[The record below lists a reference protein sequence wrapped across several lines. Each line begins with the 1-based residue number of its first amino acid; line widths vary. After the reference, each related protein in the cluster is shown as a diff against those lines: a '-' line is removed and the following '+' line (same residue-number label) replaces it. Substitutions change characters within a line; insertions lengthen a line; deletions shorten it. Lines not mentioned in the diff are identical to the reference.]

1 MALNIGKDPFE
12 MAASSSVSKS
22 TGALVSKSMSQTA
35 KANYPYLR
43 FDAFSMKDL
52 INKKLSEDSNLTDY
66 IYEGSNL
73 SIFIDIISAMFESLS
88 YNLNQSASESM
99 MSDSNI
105 YSNISRL
112 VKFLGYSPAGYK
124 SSTVTVKAVSKSKDF
139 SFLVVPKY
147 STITL
152 SQTDSFGRNV
162 SFSTTD
168 YFYVN
173 GNSTNNINLVN
184 GRWKHYSQ
192 SFDAE
197 GDVNETFI
205 LDKIN
210 VEGSESEFVAYPYI
224 EVYVKRPLGNG
235 SYSTIHF
242 SPVTDGIYIDTTDDS
257 ILTPTDNKFALRLNE
272 DKKYEIEF
280 GDGIHGAML
289 KQGDIVHVVYLLS
302 NGNGGEI
309 GNHDIDNRQFI
320 VGIDGITKDGKG
332 GKELSLMDIL
342 ELDTSYSNS
351 IFAYSDGNPYGN
363 DAIIGNYLGSDDSL
377 YNNTSKTFFYGCT
390 NYEKSS
396 TPTEPETVEQIRK
409 NAPAHFRR
417 SGRTITADNFVAK
430 IKEKFYS
437 DIVDCVVMNNMEY
450 MSTFYRWLW
459 ELGIEKLGNPR
470 KWINPSIGSIGT
482 YGYRYADATDANNVY
497 IWIKQE
503 TESNAVGNAILTELR
518 DEIPLTSRPVI
529 VQAVSK
535 KFAICAGFTE
545 TRKDDG
551 SLMTLR
557 EYYNGSDNKDN
568 FIFSDKGQNRLE
580 VELSPGTNISSS
592 IIKNRI
598 LEIFRNF
605 FSSSYM
611 NIGSTVSI
619 GELEN
624 QILDINGVER
634 VRTIFRKVQKDGSYS
649 KTDIIKRSGVSLA
662 HWNDNIVAGY
672 DIETTD
678 ANVTLEPFQYPEF
691 YDFSTIINQIDIVC
705 NSSSN
710 IDDRD

>member
-1 MALNIGKDPFE
+1 MALRSDKTI
-12 MAASSSVSKS
+12 SKE
-22 TGALVSKSMSQTA
+22 TGSLVAKSMA
-35 KANYPYLR
+35 KSSKNVYPFLR

-52 INKKLSEDSNLTDY
+52 INRKLSEDSELTDH

-73 SIFIDIISAMFESLS
+73 SIFIDIIAAMFESLS
-88 YNLNQSASESM
+88 FNLNQSAAESM

-124 SSTVTVKAVSKSKDF
+124 ASTVTVNAVSKSKDL

-152 SQTDSFGRNV
+152 SDTDSFGRNI

-168 YFYVN
+168 YFYIN
-173 GNSTNNINLVN
+173 GNSSNSISLVN

-192 SFDAE
+192 SFDAQ
-197 GDVNETFI
+197 GDANETFI

-210 VEGSESEFVAYPYI
+210 VEDTESEFVSYPHI
-224 EVYVKRPLGNG
+224 DVYVKRPLGNG

-280 GDGIHGAML
+280 GDGIHGSML

-302 NGNGGEI
+302 NGNDGEI
-309 GNHDIDNRQFI
+309 GNHDIDNRQFV
-320 VGIDGITKDGKG
+320 VGIDGLVKNASRG
-332 GKELSLMDIL
+332 GKDLTLMDIL
-342 ELDTSYSNS
+342 ELDTTYSNS
-351 IFAYSDGNPYGN
+351 IFAYADGNPYGN
-363 DAIIGNYLGSDDSL
+363 EPIIGTYLGEDDSL
-377 YNNTSKTFFYGCT
+377 YANVPNGKTFFYGCT

-396 TPTEPETVEQIRK
+396 VPTEPETVEQIRK

-417 SGRTITADNFVAK
+417 SGRTITADNFTAK

-450 MSTFYRWLW
+450 MSTFYKWLW
-459 ELGIEKLGNPR
+459 NLGIEKLGNPR

-482 YGYRYADATDANNVY
+482 YGYRYADASDSNNVY

-503 TESNAVGNAILTELR
+503 TESNAVGNAILSELR
-518 DEIPLTSRPVI
+518 DEIPLTAKPVI

-535 KFAICAGFTE
+535 KFAICAGFTS
-545 TRKDDG
+545 TKNDDG
-551 SLMTLR
+551 TPMSLR
-557 EYYNGSDNKDN
+557 QYYNGSSNKDN
-568 FIFSDKGQNRLE
+568 FIFSDRGQNRLE
-580 VELSPGTNISSS
+580 LELSSGTNISSS
-592 IIKNRI
+592 IIKNRV

-624 QILDINGVER
+624 QILDISGVER
-634 VRTIFRKVQKDGSYS
+634 VRTIFRKLLPNGTYS
-649 KTDIIKRSGVSLA
+649 KTDVIRRSGVSLA
-662 HWNDNIVAGY
+662 HWNDSIVAGY

-691 YDFSTIINQIDIVC
+691 YDFSTIINQIDIIC

-710 IDDRD
+710 IQDDN

>member
-1 MALNIGKDPFE
+1 MAS
-12 MAASSSVSKS
+12 ASEKTVSKKTS
-22 TGALVSKSMSQTA
+22 NLVAKSMA
-35 KANYPYLR
+35 KSSKNSYPFLR

-52 INKKLSEDSNLTDY
+52 INRKLSEDSELSDH

-88 YNLNQSASESM
+88 FNLNQSAAESM

-124 SSTVTVKAVSKSKDF
+124 ASTVTVNAVSKSKDL

-152 SQTDSFGRNV
+152 SESDSFGRNI

-168 YFYVN
+168 YFYIN
-173 GNSTNNINLVN
+173 GNSSNKINLVN
-184 GRWKHYSQ
+184 GRWKHYPN
-192 SFDAE
+192 SFDAQ
-197 GDVNETFI
+197 GDANETFI
-205 LDKIN
+205 LDSIN
-210 VEGSESEFVAYPYI
+210 IEGTESEFVSYPYI
-224 EVYVKRPLGNG
+224 DVYVKRPLGNG
-235 SYSTIHF
+235 KYSTIHF

-272 DKKYEIEF
+272 NKKYEIEF
-280 GDGIHGAML
+280 GDGIHGSIL
-289 KQGDIVHVVYLLS
+289 KQGDIVHAVYLLS
-302 NGNGGEI
+302 NGNDGEI
-309 GNHDIDNRQFI
+309 ENRDIDNRQFT
-320 VGIDGITKDGKG
+320 VGIDGLSKDGRG
-332 GKELSLMDIL
+332 EKELTLMDIL
-342 ELDTSYSNS
+342 ELDTTYNNS
-351 IFAYSDGNPYGN
+351 IIANSS
-363 DAIIGNYLGSDDSL
+363 IIGTYLGEEDSL
-377 YNNTSKTFFYGCT
+377 YENIPSDKTFFYGCT

-396 TPTEPETVEQIRK
+396 IPTEPETVEQIRK
-409 NAPAHFRR
+409 NAPGHFRR
-417 SGRTITADNFVAK
+417 SGRTITADNFTAK

-450 MSTFYRWLW
+450 MSTFYKWLW
-459 ELGIEKLGNPR
+459 NLGIEKLGNPR

-482 YGYRYADATDANNVY
+482 YGYRYADAADSNNVY

-503 TESNAVGNAILTELR
+503 TESNAVGNAILSELR
-518 DEIPLTSRPVI
+518 DEIPLTAKPVI

-535 KFAICAGFTE
+535 KFAICAGFTD
-545 TRKDDG
+545 TKNADG
-551 SLMTLR
+551 TNMTLR
-557 EYYNGSDNKDN
+557 QYYNGSDNKDN
-568 FIFSDKGQNRLE
+568 FIFSDMGQNRLE
-580 VELSPGTNISSS
+580 IELSSGTNISSS

-624 QILDINGVER
+624 QILDISGVDR
-634 VRTIFRKVQKDGSYS
+634 VRTIFRKRLPNGTYS
-649 KTDIIKRSGVSLA
+649 KTDVIRRSGVCLA

-691 YDFSTIINQIDIVC
+691 YDFSTIINQIDIIC

-710 IDDRD
+710 IQDNN

>member
-1 MALNIGKDPFE
+1 MATKNTTL
-12 MAASSSVSKS
+12 SKS
-22 TGALVSKSMSQTA
+22 TADMVTKSMA
-35 KANYPYLR
+35 KSSKNLYPFLR

-52 INKKLSEDSNLTDY
+52 INRKLSEDSNFTDFV
-66 IYEGSNL
+66 YEGSNL
-73 SIFIDIISAMFESLS
+73 SILVDIISAMYESLMF
-88 YNLNQSASESM
+88 NLNQSAAESM

-112 VKFLGYSPAGYK
+112 VKFLGYSPAGFK
-124 SSTVTVKAVSKSKDF
+124 ASTVTVQALSKSKDL

-147 STITL
+147 SFMTL
-152 SQTDSFGRNV
+152 PKTDSFGKNI

-168 YFYVN
+168 YYYIN
-173 GNSTNNINLVN
+173 GNSSNNINLVN
-184 GRWKHYSQ
+184 GKWKHYSQ
-192 SFDAE
+192 TFDAQGE
-197 GDVNETFI
+197 ANEIFI

-210 VEGSESEFVAYPYI
+210 VEDTESEYVAYPYI
-224 EVYVKRPLGNG
+224 DVYVKRPVGNG
-235 SYSTIHF
+235 RYETIYF
-242 SPVTDGIYIDTTDDS
+242 SPITDGVYIDTTDDS
-257 ILTPTDNKFALRLNE
+257 ILTPTDRKFALRLNE
-272 DKKYEIEF
+272 NRKYEIEF

-302 NGNGGEI
+302 NGNDGEI
-309 GNHDIDNRQFI
+309 GNLAFNNTQFD
-320 VGIDGITKDGKG
+320 VTIDGLSKDNVG
-332 GKELSLMDIL
+332 GVELTLMDIL
-342 ELDTSYSNS
+342 SLDTSYSNS
-351 IFAYSDGNPYGN
+351 IYANKGL
-363 DAIIGNYLGSDDSL
+363 IGKYLGEDDSL
-377 YNNTSKTFFYGCT
+377 YANASPSTTFFYGCF
-390 NYEKSS
+390 NHEKSS
-396 TPTEPETVEQIRK
+396 IPTEPETVEQIRK

-417 SGRTITADNFVAK
+417 SGRTITADNFTAK

-450 MSTFYRWLW
+450 MSTFYKWLW
-459 ELGIEKLGNPR
+459 ELGLEKLGNPR
-470 KWINPSIGSIGT
+470 KWINPSLGSLGL
-482 YGYRYADATDANNVY
+482 YGYKYADATDSNNVY

-503 TESNAVGNAILTELR
+503 TESNAVGNSILSELR
-518 DEIPLTSRPVI
+518 DEIPLTARPVI
-529 VQAVSK
+529 VQAVTK

-545 TRKDDG
+545 TRSDDG

-557 EYYNGSDNKDN
+557 EYYNGSEDKNN
-568 FIFSDKGQNRLE
+568 FIFADRGQNRLE
-580 VELSPGTNISSS
+580 IEMKSGTNISSS
-592 IIKNRI
+592 IVKNRV

-634 VRTIFRKVQKDGSYS
+634 VRTIFRRALGDGKYS

-691 YDFSTIINQIDIVC
+691 YDFSTIVNQIDIIC
-705 NSSSN
+705 NSSTN
-710 IDDRD
+710 IGEKQ

>member
-1 MALNIGKDPFE
+1 M
-12 MAASSSVSKS
+12 SKS
-22 TGALVSKSMSQTA
+22 SKNS
-35 KANYPYLR
+35 YPFLR

-52 INKKLSEDSNLTDY
+52 INRKLSEDTNFTDQ

-73 SIFIDIISAMFESLS
+73 SIFVDIVSAMFESLMF
-88 YNLNQSASESM
+88 NLNQSAAESM

-112 VKFLGYSPAGYK
+112 VKFIGYSPAGYK
-124 SSTVTVKAVSKSKDF
+124 SSTVTVNAVTKSTDM

-147 STITL
+147 SKITL
-152 SQTDSFGRNV
+152 SKTDEFGKNI

-168 YFYVN
+168 YSYMN
-173 GNSTNNINLVN
+173 GNSTNRIKLVN
-184 GRWKHYSQ
+184 GRWIHYSRT
-192 SFDAE
+192 FDAQ
-197 GDVNETFI
+197 GDANETFI
-205 LDKIN
+205 LENIN
-210 VEGSESEFVAYPYI
+210 VEGTVSEYVAYPYI
-224 EVYVKRPLGNG
+224 DVYVKRPLGNG
-235 SYSTIHF
+235 NYETIHF
-242 SPVTDGIYIDTTDDS
+242 APVTDGIYIDTTDDS
-257 ILTPTDNKFALRLNE
+257 ILTPTDNKFSLRLNE
-272 DKKYEIEF
+272 NKRYEIEF
-280 GDGIHGAML
+280 GDGIHGSML
-289 KQGDIVHVVYLLS
+289 KQGDIVHVVYLQS

-309 GNHDIDNRQFI
+309 LNLDIDNRQFT
-320 VGIDGITKDGKG
+320 VGIEGLTKDGKG
-332 GKELSLMDIL
+332 GKELTLMDIL
-342 ELDTSYSNS
+342 ELDTTYSNS
-351 IFAYSDGNPYGN
+351 IFAFSDGNPYRN
-363 DAIIGNYLGSDDSL
+363 DNIIGTYLGNEDSL
-377 YNNTSKTFFYGCT
+377 YENAPKNKTFFYGCF

-396 TPTEPETVEQIRK
+396 MPSEPETVEQIRE
-409 NAPAHFRR
+409 NAPSHFRR
-417 SGRTITADNFVAK
+417 SGRTITADNFRAK

-450 MSTFYRWLW
+450 MSTFYKWLW

-470 KWINPSIGSIGT
+470 KWINPSISSIGT
-482 YGYRYADATDANNVY
+482 YGYKYADATDSNNVY

-503 TESNAVGNAILTELR
+503 TDSNSVGNSILSELR
-518 DEIPLTSRPVI
+518 DEIPLTAKPVI

-535 KFAICAGFTE
+535 KFAICAGFTD
-545 TRKDDG
+545 TKKDDG
-551 SLMTLR
+551 TLMTLR

-568 FIFSDKGQNRLE
+568 FIFSDRGQNRLE
-580 VELSPGTNISSS
+580 IELSPGTNISSS

-598 LEIFRNF
+598 LGIFKNF

-634 VRTIFRKVQKDGSYS
+634 VRTIFRKILNDGTYS
-649 KTDIIKRSGVSLA
+649 KTEIIKRSGVSLA

-705 NSSSN
+705 NSTTN
-710 IDDRD
+710 IDDR

>member
-1 MALNIGKDPFE
+1 MSTSSISQNISKFV
-12 MAASSSVSKS
+12 AKSVSN
-22 TGALVSKSMSQTA
+22 TA
-35 KANYPYLR
+35 KTNYPYLR

-52 INKKLSEDSNLTDY
+52 INKKLSEDPNLTDY

-124 SSTVTVKAVSKSKDF
+124 SSTVTVNALSKSKEM

-152 SQTDSFGRNV
+152 PKTDSFGRNV
-162 SFSTTD
+162 SFSTVD
-168 YFYVN
+168 YFHIN
-173 GNSTNNINLVN
+173 GNSNNKISLVN

-192 SFDAE
+192 TFDAQ
-197 GDVNETFI
+197 GDINETFI
-205 LDKIN
+205 LDKIG
-210 VEGSESEFVAYPYI
+210 VSGTESEFISYPHFD
-224 EVYVKRPLGNG
+224 VYVKRSLGNG
-235 SYSTIHF
+235 MYSTIHF

-272 DKKYEIEF
+272 NKKYEIEF
-280 GDGIHGAML
+280 GDGIHGSML

-302 NGNGGEI
+302 NGNDGEI
-309 GNHDIDNRQFI
+309 GNHEIDNMQFK
-320 VGIDGITKDGKG
+320 VGIDGIPNDGKG
-332 GKELSLMDIL
+332 GKEITLLDIL
-342 ELDTSYSNS
+342 ELDTTYSNS
-351 IFAYSDGNPYGN
+351 IFAYSVGNPYGN
-363 DAIIGNYLGSDDSL
+363 QDIIGKYLGSEDSL
-377 YNNTSKTFFYGCT
+377 YEKTSKTFFYGCT

-396 TPTEPETVEQIRK
+396 VPTEPETVEQIRK

-417 SGRTITADNFVAK
+417 SGRTITSDNFVAK

-459 ELGIEKLGNPR
+459 ELGIEKTGNPR

-482 YGYRYADATDANNVY
+482 YGYKYADAADSNNVY

-503 TESNAVGNAILTELR
+503 TDSSSVGNAIINELR

-529 VQAVSK
+529 VQSVSK

-545 TRKDDG
+545 TRNSDG

-557 EYYNGSDNKDN
+557 DYYNGSENKDA
-568 FIFSDKGQNRLE
+568 FFFSDRGQNRLE
-580 VELSPGTNISSS
+580 VEISKGVNISSS

-634 VRTIFRKVQKDGSYS
+634 IRTIFRKIQKDGSYS

-662 HWNDNIVAGY
+662 HWNDSIVSGY

-691 YDFSTIINQIDIVC
+691 NDFSTIINQIDIIC
-705 NSSSN
+705 SSSLN
-710 IDDRD
+710 IDNAD

>member
-1 MALNIGKDPFE
+1 MEKAFLKMA
-12 MAASSSVSKS
+12 VSQTTNEFVTKM
-22 TGALVSKSMSQTA
+22 MSQSA
-35 KANYPYLR
+35 KTDYPYLR

-52 INKKLSEDSNLTDY
+52 INKKLSEDPNLTDY

-73 SIFIDIISAMFESLS
+73 SILIDIISAMFESLS
-88 YNLNQSASESM
+88 YNLNQSAAESM

-124 SSTVTVKAVSKSKDF
+124 ASTVTVKAVSKSKDM

-147 STITL
+147 STISL
-152 SQTDSFGRNV
+152 QTTDGFGKNV
-162 SFSTTD
+162 AFSTAD
-168 YFYVN
+168 YFYIN
-173 GNSTNNINLVN
+173 GNTSNDIDLVN

-192 SFDAE
+192 TFNAE
-197 GDVNETFI
+197 GTANETFI
-205 LDKIN
+205 LENIN
-210 VEGSESEFVAYPYI
+210 VEDTESEYIAYPYI
-224 EVYVKRPLGNG
+224 DVYVKRPLGNG
-235 SYSTIHF
+235 VYSTIHF

-257 ILTPTDNKFALRLNE
+257 ILTPTDNKYALRLNE
-272 DKKYEIEF
+272 NKRYEMEF

-289 KQGDIVHVVYLLS
+289 KQGDIIHVVYLQS
-302 NGNGGEI
+302 NGISGEI
-309 GNHDIDNRQFI
+309 SNRAIDNKQFT
-320 VGIDGITKDGKG
+320 VTIDGLSQSGKG
-332 GKELSLMDIL
+332 GKELTLMDIL
-342 ELDTSYSNS
+342 ELDTTYNNS
-351 IFAYSDGNPYGN
+351 IYAYSDNNPYKN
-363 DAIIGNYLGSDDSL
+363 KPIIGTYLGDDDSL
-377 YNNTSKTFFYGCT
+377 YTNSTKTFFYGCT

-396 TPTEPETVEQIRK
+396 MPTLPETVEQIRE

-417 SGRTITADNFVAK
+417 SGRTITADNFKAK
-430 IKEKFYS
+430 IKEKFYA

-450 MSTFYRWLW
+450 MSTFYKWLW
-459 ELGIEKLGNPR
+459 ELGIEKLNNPR
-470 KWINPSIGSIGT
+470 KWINPSLGSLGL
-482 YGYRYADATDANNVY
+482 YGYKYADAADSNNVY

-503 TESNAVGNAILTELR
+503 TDSTAVGNSILSELR
-518 DEIPLTSRPVI
+518 DEIPLTAKPVI
-529 VQAVSK
+529 LSAVSK
-535 KFAICAGFTE
+535 KFAICAGFTD
-545 TRKDDG
+545 TRKEDG
-551 SLMTLR
+551 TLMTLR
-557 EYYNGSDNKDN
+557 EFYNGSSNPNN
-568 FIFSDKGQNRLE
+568 FIFADKGQNRLE
-580 VELSPGTNISSS
+580 IELSDGTNISSS

-624 QILDINGVER
+624 KILDINGVSR
-634 VRTIFRKVQKDGSYS
+634 VRTIFRKLLPDGTYS

-672 DIETTD
+672 DIDATD

-691 YDFSTIINQIDIVC
+691 FDFSTIVNQIDIVC

-710 IDDRD
+710 IIDS

>member
-1 MALNIGKDPFE
+1 MTQGDF
-12 MAASSSVSKS
+12 AAKAVSK
-22 TGALVSKSMSQTA
+22 TA
-35 KANYPYLR
+35 KSRYPYLR

-52 INKKLSEDSNLTDY
+52 INRKLSEDSGLTDF

-73 SIFIDIISAMFESLS
+73 SIFVDIISAMYESLAF
-88 YNLNQSASESM
+88 NLNQSAAESM
-99 MSDSNI
+99 MSDSTI

-112 VKFLGYSPAGYK
+112 VKFLGYSPAGYRA
-124 SSTVTVKAVSKSKDF
+124 STVTVKAISKSKDL

-152 SQTDSFGRNV
+152 NRTDSMGANIA
-162 SFSTTD
+162 FSTTD
-168 YFYVN
+168 YFYIN
-173 GNSTNNINLVN
+173 GNSSNDIALTN
-184 GRWKHYSQ
+184 GRWRHYGHI
-192 SFDAE
+192 FPAE
-197 GDVNETFI
+197 GEANETFI
-205 LDKIN
+205 LDKIG
-210 VEGSESEFVAYPYI
+210 EKGTDSEYVAYPNI

-242 SPVTDGIYIDTTDDS
+242 SPVTDGLYIDTSDDS
-257 ILTPTDNKFALRLNE
+257 ILTPTDRKFALRLNE

-289 KQGDIVHVVYLLS
+289 KQGDSVHVVYLSS
-302 NGNGGEI
+302 NGNYGEI
-309 GNHDIDNRQFI
+309 AARDIDNMMFD
-320 VGIDGITKDGKG
+320 VGIEGLSEGEG
-332 GKELSLMDIL
+332 GGETLTLSDIL
-342 ELDTSYSNS
+342 ELDSTYGNSIYSNAS
-351 IFAYSDGNPYGN
+351 
-363 DAIIGNYLGSDDSL
+363 IIGRYLGEGDSQ
-377 YNNTSKTFFYGCT
+377 YANTSNTFFYGCT
-390 NYEKSS
+390 NLEKSS
-396 TPTEPETVEQIRK
+396 IPTEAETVEQIRK

-417 SGRTITADNFVAK
+417 SGRTITADNFTAK
-430 IKEKFYS
+430 IKEKFYA

-459 ELGIEKLGNPR
+459 ELGIEKAGNPR
-470 KWINPSIGSIGT
+470 KWINPSIGSLGT
-482 YGYRYADATDANNVY
+482 YGYRYADAADSNNVY

-503 TESNAVGNAILTELR
+503 TETNSVGSAILSELR

-529 VQAVSK
+529 VQAVTK
-535 KFAICAGFTE
+535 KFAVCAGFTQ

-557 EYYNGSDNKDN
+557 EFYNGSSDPRN
-568 FIFSDKGQNRLE
+568 FIFSDRGQNRLE
-580 VELSPGTNISSS
+580 VELASGTNISSS

-634 VRTIFRKVQKDGSYS
+634 VRTIFRKLLSDGSFS
-649 KTDIIKRSGVSLA
+649 KTDIIRRSGVSLA
-662 HWNDNIVAGY
+662 HWNDSIVAGY

-691 YDFSTIINQIDIVC
+691 NDFSTIVNQIDI
-705 NSSSN
+705 
-710 IDDRD
+710 DDR